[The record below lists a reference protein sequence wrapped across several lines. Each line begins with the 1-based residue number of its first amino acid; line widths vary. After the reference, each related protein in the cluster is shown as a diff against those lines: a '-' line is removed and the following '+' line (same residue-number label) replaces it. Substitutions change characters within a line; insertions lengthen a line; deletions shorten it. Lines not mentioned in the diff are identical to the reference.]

1 MDVYPVQSE
10 TLESENF
17 IGQLM
22 AELEATRA
30 SLAEVTTK
38 IDQSQGELNRLAQKK
53 ANVTAQLQQVQV
65 DSSKASI
72 DALKQAYNTAMDAQQ
87 RLLVVRGQLDK
98 LSEQKSSLAMYQNLL
113 ERMIKFSDSRPVL
126 LSDGGNAGD
135 GVNTLVM
142 LINAQE
148 AERQRLSRQM
158 HDGPAQALSNF
169 IVQAEIATRMYEVD
183 PLKAKGELDKL
194 KLSAMNTFQKI
205 RSYIADLRPMMLDDL
220 GLILTLN
227 KYIGGI
233 KEQTG
238 VEINATLPSSDHR
251 WEQHIEVFLFRAIQ
265 ELVTNALKSNLDTAS
280 KLKIDIS
287 FSVENDTAKVII
299 KDNGKGFNPAILGET
314 AGLGLKVLQERV
326 NLLSGSL
333 KIDSSENHGSE
344 IMLTIPLIEQQS
356 R

>member
-1 MDVYPVQSE
+1 MDAFPVQSDAIN
-10 TLESENF
+10 SENF
-17 IGQLM
+17 IDQLM
-22 AELEATRA
+22 SEFEAAKSTLAELTA
-30 SLAEVTTK
+30 K

-53 ANVTAQLQQVQV
+53 ANVTAQLQQVQL
-65 DSSKASI
+65 DPTKASI
-72 DALKQAYNTAMDAQQ
+72 ESLKQAYNSAMDAQQ

-98 LSEQKSSLAMYQNLL
+98 LVEQKNSIMNYQNLL
-113 ERMIKFSDSRPVL
+113 ERVINFSNSRPAL
-126 LSDGGNAGD
+126 LGDGGKRED
-135 GVNTLVM
+135 GVSTLVM

-183 PLKAKGELDKL
+183 PLKAKTELDKL

-227 KYIGGI
+227 KYIAGI

-238 VEINATLPSSDHR
+238 VEINASLPSSDHR
-251 WEQHIEVFLFRAIQ
+251 LEPHIEVFLFRAIQ
-265 ELVTNALKSNLDTAS
+265 ELVSNALKSNIDTAS
-280 KLKIDIS
+280 KLKIDIA
-287 FSVENDTAKVII
+287 FSIENDTAKVTI
-299 KDNGKGFNPAILGET
+299 KDNGKGFNPAILVDT
-314 AGLGLKVLQERV
+314 TGLGLKVLQERV

-333 KIDSSENHGSE
+333 KIDSSENQGSE
-344 IMLTIPLIEQQS
+344 ITLTIPLIEKQS